1 VTGDRRR
8 SSADDWPI
16 DPDVT
21 GEDVAGLGRAHTVVD
36 PRRVGVV
43 LAGGFVGG
51 LARYEA
57 VTHWAAASGTFP
69 WSTFTVNTAGAF
81 ILGLLVI
88 VVVEVMGPSTYT
100 RPLIG
105 AGFCGSLTTFSSVA
119 VAVDELVAHSHVLLG
134 FGYLLA
140 SLAAGLAAVTA
151 GALIGRLLPPTA
163 ARHASKTESG

>member
-1 VTGDRRR
+1 VKATRRH
-8 SSADDWPI
+8 SPAKDWPV
-16 DPDVT
+16 DSDVT
-21 GEDVAGLGRAHTVVD
+21 SEDVAPTARARVD

-57 VTHWAAASGTFP
+57 VTHWATASGAFP

-88 VVVEVMGPSTYT
+88 VVLEVIGPSTYA

-119 VAVDELVAHSHVLLG
+119 VAVDELAAHDHLALG
-134 FGYLLA
+134 CGYLAA
-140 SLAAGLAAVTA
+140 SLAAGLAAA
-151 GALIGRLLPPTA
+151 SLGALLGRQLPPTA
-163 ARHASKTESG
+163 SRRSMSNGPAR